1 MKAAFRATFDGQA
14 FLPTEPVDLPV
25 DREYVVTVEGVLRTE
40 DGELGDVAEDPAL
53 DLSDLA
59 VHTGIPDLAHE
70 HDHYL
75 YGTPKRGDLDAG

>member
-1 MKAAFRATFDGQA
+1 MKPAFRVTFDGQA
-14 FLPTEPVDLPV
+14 FRPREPVDLPV
-25 DREYVVTVEGVLRTE
+25 DREYVVTVEGVARPG
-40 DGELGDVAEDPAL
+40 DGEPGDVDGDPAL

-75 YGTPKRGDLDAG
+75 YGTPKRGGLDAG

>member
-14 FLPTEPVDLPV
+14 FRPKEPVDLPV
-25 DREYVVTVEGVLRTE
+25 DREYVVTVERVPRTE
-40 DGELGDVAEDPAL
+40 DGKSGDVERDPAF